1 MHFLQIFWRITLK
14 GTVLYDVRRKLDG
27 LYDATDGVA
36 VLTVDNPP
44 VNPLS
49 DGVRTGLYDAL
60 VKAEEDPTV
69 IGVVLTGNG
78 RAFIAGADISEFGG
92 NVEGVSLNEVF
103 HKLEYCSKPVVAAL
117 NGIALGGGLE
127 TALCCNYRLADKNA
141 FVGLPEVNLG
151 LLPGG
156 GGTQR
161 LPRLTGASEA
171 LKMMLSG
178 SHVPA
183 KKALDIGIIDKI
195 VENVVEDSIR
205 FIIHL
210 VDMCERMDM
219 KFSEMDHPKVRD
231 KNEKML
237 EARGDD
243 KVLLEAQAMAAKG
256 RKGQFAPGQII
267 KCVESAINL
276 DDFDEG
282 LKKEGEYFLECLLHP
297 QREAMIHIFFGERA
311 ASKISDV
318 PKDTKVKDIKKAG
331 IIGSGTMGGGI
342 AMCFANAGIPVHIID
357 QDQDNLTRGVS
368 VIEKNYDFMVGR
380 GKLTP
385 EQKDIV
391 FGLVTSSLDYKD
403 VSDCDIVIEAVYENL
418 DLKHEI
424 FKSLDEHVKEGAIL
438 ASNTSGLD
446 IDSIAA
452 VTKRPDMVVGTHFF
466 SPANIMRLLEV
477 VRGADTSNETL
488 ATIMAVGKKLKKAAV
503 VALNA
508 PGFIGNRM
516 LFGYTAQANMLLL
529 EGALPHQIDQAMESF
544 GLNMGP
550 FRMMDLVGLDLGWRA
565 RKLGGKESPLHAKI
579 GDELCEQNRFGQ
591 KNGAGY
597 YNYTEGS
604 RAPNAAPENESTY
617 EKISSEN
624 GFIRRDISDEEI
636 VDRCILALINEGAD
650 ILSEGVAQRAADI
663 DVVYINGY
671 GFPVWRGGPMH
682 HANTMGL
689 DVVIEKLEKYR
700 EITGNDVYKPSE
712 MLVNLAKNGEKF
724 GDAPQKED
732 RKEKLGFEMSS
743 VANNF

>member
-1 MHFLQIFWRITLK
+1 MK
-14 GTVLYDVRRKLDG
+14 GTVLYDIKDG
-27 LYDATDGVA
+27 IAI
-36 VLTVDNPP
+36 LTVDNPP

-49 DGVRTGLYDAL
+49 DGVRAGLYECL
-60 VKAEEDPTV
+60 VKAEEDSSV
-69 IGVVLTGNG
+69 KGLVLTGKG
-78 RAFIAGADISEFGG
+78 RAFIGGADISEFGG
-92 NVEGVSLNEVF
+92 NGEGITLNDVF
-103 HKLEYCSKPVVAAL
+103 NKLESCSKPVVAAI
-117 NGIALGGGLE
+117 NGFALGGGLE
-127 TALCCNYRLADKNA
+127 TALCCNYRIADKNA

-161 LPRLTGASEA
+161 LPRLAGPSEA
-171 LKMMLSG
+171 LKMMLTG
-178 SHVPA
+178 SHIPA
-183 KKALDIGIIDKI
+183 KKALNIGIVDKI
-195 VENVVEDSIR
+195 SENVVEDSIS
-205 FIIHL
+205 F
-210 VDMCERMDM
+210 VTE
-219 KFSEMDHPKVRD
+219 KAENSENHPKVRD
-231 KNEKML
+231 MNEKVI

-311 ASKISDV
+311 ASKIADV
-318 PKDTKVKDIKKAG
+318 PKDTQIKDIKKAG

-357 QDQDNLTRGVS
+357 QDEDNLKRGMS

-380 GKLTP
+380 GKLTSD
-385 EQKDIV
+385 QKDVV
-391 FGLVTSSLDYKD
+391 FGLVTSSLEYKD
-403 VSDCDIVIEAVYENL
+403 LSDCDIVIEAVYENL
-418 DLKHEI
+418 ELKHEI
-424 FKSLDEHVKEGAIL
+424 FKSLDEHVKDDAIL

-446 IDSIAA
+446 IDSIAS
-452 VTKRPDMVVGTHFF
+452 VTKRPELVVGTHFF

-477 VRGADTSNETL
+477 VRGEQTSNETL
-488 ATIMAVGKKLKKAAV
+488 ATIMAIGKKLKKAAV
-503 VALNA
+503 VSLNA

-516 LFGYTAQANMLLL
+516 LFRYTAQANMLLL
-529 EGALPHQIDQAMESF
+529 EGALPHQVDQALESF

-591 KNGAGY
+591 KSAAGY
-597 YNYTEGS
+597 YNYSEGS
-604 RAPNAAPENESTY
+604 RAPNPAPENEATY

-624 GFIRRDISDEEI
+624 GFTRRDISDEEI

-682 HANTMGL
+682 HANAMGL
-689 DVVIEKLEKYR
+689 DVVIEKLEKYK
-700 EITGNDVYKPSE
+700 EITGNDAYQPSE
-712 MLVNLAKNGEKF
+712 MLIDLAKNGEKLAE
-724 GDAPQKED
+724 APQKD
-732 RKEKLGFEMSS
+732 KRKDKLGFEMSS

>member
-1 MHFLQIFWRITLK
+1 MK
-14 GTVLYDVRRKLDG
+14 GTVLYEIIDN
-27 LYDATDGVA
+27 VA

-49 DGVRTGLYDAL
+49 DGVRTGLHDSL
-60 VKAEEDPTV
+60 LKAESDESV
-69 IGVVLTGNG
+69 VGVVVTGKG

-103 HKLEYCSKPVVAAL
+103 SKLEHCSKPVVAAI

-127 TALCCNYRLADKNA
+127 TALCCNYRIASNTA

-161 LPRLTGASEA
+161 LPRLAGPSEA

-183 KKALDIGIIDKI
+183 KKALDMGIIDDI
-195 VENVVEDSIR
+195 SDNVVEDSI
-205 FIIHL
+205 
-210 VDMCERMDM
+210 
-219 KFSEMDHPKVRD
+219 KFVIEKSKTAENHPKVRD
-231 KNEKML
+231 FNDKMI
-237 EARGDD
+237 EARGND

-267 KCVESAINL
+267 KCVEAAINL

-282 LKKEGEYFLECLLHP
+282 LKKEGELFLECLLHP

-318 PKDTKVKDIKKAG
+318 PKDTPVKEIKKAG

-342 AMCFANAGIPVHIID
+342 AMCFANAGIPVHVID
-357 QDQDNLTRGVS
+357 QDEENLKRGIS
-368 VIEKNYDFMVGR
+368 VIEKNYEFMVKKGR
-380 GKLTP
+380 LTA
-385 EQKDIV
+385 EQKDNV
-391 FGLVTSSLDYKD
+391 FGLVSSGLDYEG
-403 VSDCDIVIEAVYENL
+403 VADCDIVIEAVYENL
-418 DLKHEI
+418 ELKHEI
-424 FKSLDEHVKEGAIL
+424 FKALDEQVKPDAIL

-446 IDSIAA
+446 IDSIAS
-452 VTKRPDMVVGTHFF
+452 VTKRPELVVGTHFF

-477 VRGADTSNETL
+477 VRGEKTSNETL
-488 ATIMAVGKKLKKAAV
+488 ASVMAIGKKLKKAAV
-503 VALNA
+503 VSLNA

-529 EGALPHQIDQAMESF
+529 EGALPNQIDQALESF

-565 RKLGGKESPLHAKI
+565 RKLSGKESPLHAKI

-591 KNGAGY
+591 KNGKGY
-597 YNYTEGS
+597 YNYSEGS
-604 RAPNAAPENESTY
+604 RAPNAAPENEGLY
-617 EKISSEN
+617 EKISQEN
-624 GFIRRDISDEEI
+624 GFTRRDISDEEI

-650 ILSEGVAQRAADI
+650 ILSEGVAQRAVDI

-671 GFPVWRGGPMH
+671 GFPIWRGGPMH
-682 HANTMGL
+682 HANAMGL
-689 DVVIEKLEKYR
+689 DVVVEKLKKYQ
-700 EITGNDVYKPSE
+700 ELTKNDVYKPSE
-712 MLVNLAKNGEKF
+712 MLVKLAETSQRL
-724 GDAPQKED
+724 GDAPEKDE

>member
-1 MHFLQIFWRITLK
+1 MK
-14 GTVLYDVRRKLDG
+14 GTVLYEVRDDV
-27 LYDATDGVA
+27 AI
-36 VLTVDNPP
+36 LTVDNPP

-49 DGVRTGLYDAL
+49 DGVRNGLYESL
-60 VKAEEDPTV
+60 VKAEEDSN
-69 IGVVLTGNG
+69 IKGIVLTGNG
-78 RAFIAGADISEFGG
+78 RAFIAGADISEFGS
-92 NVEGVSLNEVF
+92 NVEGKSLNEVF
-103 HKLEYCSKPVVAAL
+103 RKLEFCEKPVVAAI

-127 TALCCNYRLADKNA
+127 TALCCNYRIADINA

-161 LPRLTGASEA
+161 LPRLTGPSEA

-183 KKALDIGIIDKI
+183 KKALNMGIVDQIS
-195 VENVVEDSIR
+195 ENIVEDSIE
-205 FIIHL
+205 FVKNIA
-210 VDMCERMDM
+210 
-219 KFSEMDHPKVRD
+219 SEADTHPKVRD
-231 KNEKML
+231 RSEKML

-243 KVLLEAQAMAAKG
+243 NVLVEAQAMAAKG

-267 KCVESAINL
+267 KCVEAAINL

-282 LKKEGEYFLECLLHP
+282 LKKEGEYFLECLMHP

-318 PKDTKVKDIKKAG
+318 PKDTKIMDIKKAG

-357 QDQDNLTRGVS
+357 QDEENLKRGIS
-368 VIEKNYDFMVGR
+368 VIEKNYDFMVNKGR
-380 GKLTP
+380 LTSD
-385 EQKDIV
+385 QKNAV
-391 FGLVTSSLDYKD
+391 FGLVTSSLNYSD

-418 DLKHEI
+418 ELKHEI
-424 FKSLDEHVKEGAIL
+424 FKTLDQHVKPEAIL

-446 IDSIAA
+446 IDSIAS
-452 VTKRPDMVVGTHFF
+452 VTSRPDKIVGTHFF

-477 VRGADTSNETL
+477 VRGEQTSNETL
-488 ATIMAVGKKLKKAAV
+488 ATIMAIGKKLKKAAV
-503 VALNA
+503 VSLNA

-529 EGALPHQIDQAMESF
+529 EGALPHQIDQALESF

-565 RKLGGKESPLHAKI
+565 RKLSGKESPLHAKI
-579 GDELCEQNRFGQ
+579 GDELCEQNRYGQ
-591 KNGAGY
+591 KSGAGY
-597 YNYTEGS
+597 YNYSEGS
-604 RAPNAAPENESTY
+604 RAPNPAPENETTY
-617 EKISSEN
+617 EKISAEN
-624 GFIRRDISDEEI
+624 GFTRRDISDEEI

-671 GFPVWRGGPMH
+671 GFPIWRGGPMH
-682 HANTMGL
+682 HANALGL
-689 DVVIEKLEKYR
+689 DVVIEKLEKYK
-700 EITGNDVYKPSE
+700 EITGSDVYKPSE
-712 MLVNLAKNGEKF
+712 MILKLAKDGLKLGE
-724 GDAPQKED
+724 APSKEE

>member
-1 MHFLQIFWRITLK
+1 MK
-14 GTVLYDVRRKLDG
+14 GTVLYEVKDN
-27 LYDATDGVA
+27 VA
-36 VLTVDNPP
+36 LLTVDNPP

-49 DGVRTGLYDAL
+49 DGVRTGLYESL
-60 VKAEEDPTV
+60 TKAEEDDSV
-69 IGVVLTGNG
+69 VGVVLTGNG

-103 HKLEYCSKPVVAAL
+103 QKLEHCSKPVVAAI

-127 TALCCNYRLADKNA
+127 TALCCNYRIADKNA

-161 LPRLTGASEA
+161 LPRLAGPSEA
-171 LKMMLSG
+171 LKMMLTG
-178 SHVPA
+178 AHVPA
-183 KKALDIGIIDKI
+183 KKALDMGIVDGISED
-195 VENVVEDSIR
+195 VVNESIEFIKNKADSN
-205 FIIHL
+205 
-210 VDMCERMDM
+210 E
-219 KFSEMDHPKVRD
+219 EHPKVRD
-231 KNEKML
+231 LNSKMI

-243 KVLLEAQAMAAKG
+243 KVLLEAQAMASKG

-267 KCVESAINL
+267 KCVEAAINI

-282 LKKEGEYFLECLLHP
+282 LKKEGEYFLECLMHP

-318 PKDTKVKDIKKAG
+318 PKETKVMDIKKAG

-357 QDQDNLTRGVS
+357 QDEENLKRGVS
-368 VIEKNYDFMVGR
+368 VIEKNYDFMVNKGR
-380 GKLTP
+380 LSP
-385 EQKDIV
+385 EQKDAV
-391 FGLVTSSLDYKD
+391 FGLVSSSLDYKD

-418 DLKHEI
+418 ELKHEI
-424 FKSLDEHVKEGAIL
+424 FKSLDTHVKEGAIL

-446 IDSIAA
+446 IDSIAS
-452 VTKRPDMVVGTHFF
+452 VTSRPELVVGTHFF

-477 VRGADTSNETL
+477 VRGEQTSDETL
-488 ATIMAVGKKLKKAAV
+488 ATIMAIGKRLKKAAV
-503 VALNA
+503 VSLNA

-529 EGALPHQIDQAMESF
+529 EGALPHQIDQALESF

-565 RKLGGKESPLHAKI
+565 RKLSGKESPLHAKI
-579 GDELCEQNRFGQ
+579 GDELCEQDRYGQ
-591 KNGAGY
+591 KSGAGY
-597 YNYTEGS
+597 YNYSEGS
-604 RAPNAAPENESTY
+604 RAPNPAPENEAVY

-624 GFIRRDISDEEI
+624 GFTRRDISDEEI
-636 VDRCILALINEGAD
+636 VERCILALINEGAD

-671 GFPVWRGGPMH
+671 GFPIWRGGPMH
-682 HANTMGL
+682 HANAMGL
-689 DVVIEKLEKYR
+689 DKVIEKLEKYR

-712 MLVNLAKNGEKF
+712 MLVNLAKDGGKLGE
-724 GDAPQKED
+724 APQKGD

>member
-1 MHFLQIFWRITLK
+1 MK
-14 GTVLYDVRRKLDG
+14 GTVLYEVKDN
-27 LYDATDGVA
+27 VA
-36 VLTVDNPP
+36 LLTVDNPP

-49 DGVRTGLYDAL
+49 DGVRTGLYESL
-60 VKAEEDPTV
+60 TKAEEDDSV
-69 IGVVLTGNG
+69 VGVVLTGNG

-103 HKLEYCSKPVVAAL
+103 QKLEHCSKPVVAAI

-127 TALCCNYRLADKNA
+127 TALCCNYRIADKNA

-161 LPRLTGASEA
+161 LPRLAGPSEA
-171 LKMMLSG
+171 LKMMLTG
-178 SHVPA
+178 AHVPA
-183 KKALDIGIIDKI
+183 KKALDMGIVDGISED
-195 VENVVEDSIR
+195 VVNESIEFIKNKADSN
-205 FIIHL
+205 
-210 VDMCERMDM
+210 E
-219 KFSEMDHPKVRD
+219 EHPKVRD
-231 KNEKML
+231 LNSKMI

-243 KVLLEAQAMAAKG
+243 KVLLEAQAMASKG

-267 KCVESAINL
+267 KCVEAAINI

-282 LKKEGEYFLECLLHP
+282 LKKEGEYFLECLMHP

-318 PKDTKVKDIKKAG
+318 PKETKVMDIKKAG

-357 QDQDNLTRGVS
+357 QDEENLKRGVS
-368 VIEKNYDFMVGR
+368 VIEKNYDFMVNKGR
-380 GKLTP
+380 LSP
-385 EQKDIV
+385 EQKDAV
-391 FGLVTSSLDYKD
+391 FGLVSSSLDYKD

-418 DLKHEI
+418 ELKHEI
-424 FKSLDEHVKEGAIL
+424 FKTLDSVVKPEAIL

-446 IDSIAA
+446 IDSIAS
-452 VTKRPDMVVGTHFF
+452 VTKRPELVVGTHFF

-477 VRGADTSNETL
+477 VRGEQTSDETL
-488 ATIMAVGKKLKKAAV
+488 ATIMAIGKRLKKAAV
-503 VALNA
+503 VSLNA

-529 EGALPHQIDQAMESF
+529 EGALPHQIDQALESF

-565 RKLGGKESPLHAKI
+565 RKLSGKESPLHAKI
-579 GDELCEQNRFGQ
+579 GDELCEQDRYGQ
-591 KNGAGY
+591 KSGAGY
-597 YNYTEGS
+597 YNYSEGS
-604 RAPNAAPENESTY
+604 RAPNPAPENEAVY

-624 GFIRRDISDEEI
+624 GFTRRDISDEEI
-636 VDRCILALINEGAD
+636 VERCILALINEGAD

-671 GFPVWRGGPMH
+671 GFPIWRGGPMH
-682 HANTMGL
+682 HANAMGL
-689 DVVIEKLEKYR
+689 DKVIEKLEKYR

-712 MLVNLAKNGEKF
+712 MLVNLAKDGGKLGE
-724 GDAPQKED
+724 APQKGD

>member
-1 MHFLQIFWRITLK
+1 MK
-14 GTVLYDVRRKLDG
+14 GTVLYDIKDG
-27 LYDATDGVA
+27 IA

-49 DGVRTGLYDAL
+49 DGVRAGLYDCL
-60 VKAEEDPTV
+60 VRAEEDSSA
-69 IGVVLTGNG
+69 IGVVLTGKG
-78 RAFIAGADISEFGG
+78 RAFIGGADISEFGG
-92 NVEGVSLNEVF
+92 NGEGITLNEVF
-103 HKLEYCSKPVVAAL
+103 NKLESCSKPVVAAI
-117 NGIALGGGLE
+117 NGFALGGGLE
-127 TALCCNYRLADKNA
+127 TALCCNYRIVAKNA

-161 LPRLTGASEA
+161 LPRLTGPGEA
-171 LKMMLSG
+171 LKMMLTG
-178 SHVPA
+178 AHVPA
-183 KKALDIGIIDKI
+183 KKALNIGIVDEIS
-195 VENVVEDSIR
+195 ENVVEDSIS
-205 FIIHL
+205 FIK
-210 VDMCERMDM
+210 E
-219 KFSEMDHPKVRD
+219 KAESTENHPKVRD
-231 KNEKML
+231 MNEKVI
-237 EARGDD
+237 EARGDE

-311 ASKISDV
+311 ASKIADV
-318 PKDTKVKDIKKAG
+318 PKDTKTKDIKKAG

-357 QDQDNLTRGVS
+357 QDEDNLKRGIS

-380 GKLTP
+380 GKLTA
-385 EQKDIV
+385 EQKDMV
-391 FGLVTSSLDYKD
+391 FGLVTSSLNYKD
-403 VSDCDIVIEAVYENL
+403 LADCDIVIEAVYENL
-418 DLKHEI
+418 ELKHEI
-424 FKSLDEHVKEGAIL
+424 FKSLDEHVKDDAIL

-446 IDSIAA
+446 IDSIAS
-452 VTKRPDMVVGTHFF
+452 VTKRPELVVGTHFF

-477 VRGADTSNETL
+477 VRGEKTSNETL
-488 ATIMAVGKKLKKAAV
+488 ATIMAIGKKLKKAAV
-503 VALNA
+503 VSLNA

-516 LFGYTAQANMLLL
+516 LFRYTAQANMLLL
-529 EGALPHQIDQAMESF
+529 EGALPHQVDQALESF

-591 KNGAGY
+591 KSAAGY
-597 YNYTEGS
+597 YNYSEGS
-604 RAPNAAPENESTY
+604 RAPNPAPENEATY

-624 GFIRRDISDEEI
+624 GFTRRDISDEEI

-671 GFPVWRGGPMH
+671 GFPIWRGGPMH
-682 HANTMGL
+682 HANAMGL
-689 DVVIEKLEKYR
+689 DVVIEKLEKYK
-700 EITGNDVYKPSE
+700 EITGNDAYQPSE
-712 MLVNLAKNGEKF
+712 MLINLAKNGQKLAE
-724 GDAPQKED
+724 APQKD
-732 RKEKLGFEMSS
+732 RRKDKLGFEMSS

>member
-1 MHFLQIFWRITLK
+1 MK
-14 GTVLYDVRRKLDG
+14 GTVLYEVNDD
-27 LYDATDGVA
+27 VA

-49 DGVRTGLYDAL
+49 DGVRNGLYESL
-60 VKAEEDPTV
+60 QKAEDDSSV
-69 IGVVLTGNG
+69 KGVVLTGNG

-92 NVEGVSLNEVF
+92 NVEGKSLNEVF
-103 HKLEYCSKPVVAAL
+103 QKLEFCKKPVVAAI

-127 TALCCNYRLADKNA
+127 TALCCNYRIIDKNA
-141 FVGLPEVNLG
+141 IVGLPEVNLG

-161 LPRLTGASEA
+161 LPRLAGPSEA
-171 LKMMLSG
+171 LKMMLTG

-183 KKALDIGIIDKI
+183 QKALNLGIVDSIS
-195 VENVVEDSIR
+195 ENVVNDSIK
-205 FIIHL
+205 FIKG
-210 VDMCERMDM
+210 VAEEA
-219 KFSEMDHPKVRD
+219 KSHPKVRD
-231 KNEKML
+231 LNEKMI

-243 KVLLEAQAMAAKG
+243 KVMLEAQAMAAKG

-267 KCVESAINL
+267 KCVEAAINI

-282 LKKEGEYFLECLLHP
+282 LKKEGEYFLECLMHP

-318 PKDTKVKDIKKAG
+318 PKDTKIMDIKKAG

-357 QDQDNLTRGVS
+357 QDEENLKRGIS
-368 VIEKNYDFMVGR
+368 VIEKNYDFMVNKGR
-380 GKLTP
+380 LTQ
-385 EQKDIV
+385 EQKDSV
-391 FGLVTSSLDYKD
+391 FGLVSSSLEYKD
-403 VSDCDIVIEAVYENL
+403 LSECDIVIEAVYENL
-418 DLKHEI
+418 ELKHEI
-424 FKSLDEHVKEGAIL
+424 FKSLDEHVKDGAIL

-446 IDSIAA
+446 IDSIAS
-452 VTKRPDMVVGTHFF
+452 VTNRPEKVVGTHFF

-477 VRGADTSNETL
+477 VRGEDTSDETL
-488 ATIMAVGKKLKKAAV
+488 ATVMSVGKRLKKASV
-503 VALNA
+503 VSLNA

-529 EGALPHQIDQAMESF
+529 EGALPHQIDQALESF

-597 YNYTEGS
+597 YNYSEGS
-604 RAPNAAPENESTY
+604 RAPNPAPENEVTY
-617 EKISSEN
+617 EKISSDN
-624 GFIRRDISDEEI
+624 GFKRRDISDEEI
-636 VDRCILALINEGAD
+636 VDRCMLALINEGAD
-650 ILSEGVAQRAADI
+650 ILHEGVAQRAADI

-671 GFPVWRGGPMH
+671 GFPIWRGGPMH
-682 HANTMGL
+682 HANAMGL
-689 DVVIEKLEKYR
+689 NKVIEKLEKYQ
-700 EITGNDVYKPSE
+700 ELTGNDVYKPSE
-712 MLVNLAKNGEKF
+712 LLLKLAENGELL
-724 GDAPQKED
+724 GEAPQKED
-732 RKEKLGFEMSS
+732 RKQKLDFEMSS

>member
-1 MHFLQIFWRITLK
+1 MK
-14 GTVLYDVRRKLDG
+14 GTVLYDVKEG
-27 LYDATDGVA
+27 IAI
-36 VLTVDNPP
+36 LTVDNPP

-49 DGVRTGLYDAL
+49 DGVRTGLFESL
-60 VKAEEDPTV
+60 VKAEEDSSV
-69 IGVVLTGNG
+69 SGVVLTGNG

-103 HKLEYCSKPVVAAL
+103 NKLEYCSKPVVAAI

-127 TALCCNYRLADKNA
+127 TALCCNYRIADKNA

-161 LPRLTGASEA
+161 LPRLVGPGEA

-178 SHVPA
+178 GHVPA
-183 KKALDIGIIDKI
+183 TKALHMGIVDKI
-195 VENVVEDSIR
+195 SENVVEDAMA
-205 FIIHL
+205 FIKE
-210 VDMCERMDM
+210 V
-219 KFSEMDHPKVRD
+219 SESVENHPKVRD
-231 KNEKML
+231 KNEKMI

-243 KVLLEAQAMAAKG
+243 KVMLEAQALAAKT

-297 QREAMIHIFFGERA
+297 QREAMIHMFFGERA

-318 PKDTKVKDIKKAG
+318 PKDTKVMDIKKAG

-342 AMCFANAGIPVHIID
+342 AMCFATAGIPVHIID
-357 QDQDNLTRGVS
+357 QDQDNLARGIS

-380 GKLTP
+380 GKLTQD
-385 EQKDIV
+385 QKDAV
-391 FGLVTSSLDYKD
+391 FGLVSSSLDYKD

-418 DLKHEI
+418 ELKHEI
-424 FKSLDEHVKEGAIL
+424 FKSLDEHVKDDAIL

-446 IDSIAA
+446 IDSIAS
-452 VTKRPDMVVGTHFF
+452 VTKRPEKVVGTHFF

-477 VRGADTSNETL
+477 VRGDQTSNETL
-488 ATIMAVGKKLKKAAV
+488 ATIMAIGKKLKKAAV
-503 VALNA
+503 VSLNA

-529 EGALPHQIDQAMESF
+529 EGALPHQIDQALESF

-565 RKLGGKESPLHAKI
+565 RKLGGKDSPLHAKI
-579 GDELCEQNRFGQ
+579 GDELCEQNRYGQ

-597 YNYTEGS
+597 YNYSEGS
-604 RAPNAAPENESTY
+604 RAPNPAPENEATY
-617 EKISSEN
+617 EKISAEN
-624 GFIRRDISDEEI
+624 GFTRRDISDEEI

-671 GFPVWRGGPMH
+671 GFPIWRGGPMH
-682 HANTMGL
+682 HANAMGL
-689 DVVIEKLEKYR
+689 DVVIEKLNKYR

-712 MLVNLAKNGEKF
+712 MLLKLAESGERL
-724 GDAPQKED
+724 GEAPAKED
-732 RKEKLGFEMSS
+732 RKEKLDFEMSS

>member
-1 MHFLQIFWRITLK
+1 LK
-14 GTVLYDVRRKLDG
+14 GTVLYDVKDG
-27 LYDATDGVA
+27 IAI
-36 VLTVDNPP
+36 LTVDNPP

-49 DGVRTGLYDAL
+49 DGVRTGLFESL
-60 VKAEEDPTV
+60 VKAEEDSSV
-69 IGVVLTGNG
+69 SGVVLTGNG

-92 NVEGVSLNEVF
+92 NVKGVSLNEVF
-103 HKLEYCSKPVVAAL
+103 NKLEYCTKPVVAAI

-127 TALCCNYRLADKNA
+127 TALCCNYRIADKNA

-161 LPRLTGASEA
+161 LPRLVGPGEA

-178 SHVPA
+178 GHVPA
-183 KKALDIGIIDKI
+183 TKALHMGIVDKI
-195 VENVVEDSIR
+195 SENVVEDAMAFVKEVSKS
-205 FIIHL
+205 
-210 VDMCERMDM
+210 VEN
-219 KFSEMDHPKVRD
+219 HPKVRD
-231 KNEKML
+231 KNEKMI

-243 KVLLEAQAMAAKG
+243 KVMLEAQALAAKT

-297 QREAMIHIFFGERA
+297 QREAMIHMFFGERA

-318 PKDTKVKDIKKAG
+318 PKDTKVMDIKKAG

-357 QDQDNLTRGVS
+357 QDQDNLIRGIS

-380 GKLTP
+380 GKLTQD
-385 EQKDIV
+385 QKDAV
-391 FGLVTSSLDYKD
+391 FGLVSSSLDYKD

-418 DLKHEI
+418 ELKHEI
-424 FKSLDEHVKEGAIL
+424 FKSLDEHVKSDAIL

-446 IDSIAA
+446 IDSIAS
-452 VTKRPDMVVGTHFF
+452 VTKRPEKVVGTHFF

-477 VRGADTSNETL
+477 VRGDQTSNETL
-488 ATIMAVGKKLKKAAV
+488 ATIMAIGKKLKKAAV
-503 VALNA
+503 VSLNA

-529 EGALPHQIDQAMESF
+529 EGALPHQIDQALESF

-565 RKLGGKESPLHAKI
+565 RKLGGKDSPLHAKI
-579 GDELCEQNRFGQ
+579 GDELCEQNRYGQ

-597 YNYTEGS
+597 YNYSEGS
-604 RAPNAAPENESTY
+604 RAPNPAPENEATY
-617 EKISSEN
+617 EKISAEN
-624 GFIRRDISDEEI
+624 GFTRRDISDEEI

-671 GFPVWRGGPMH
+671 GFPIWRGGPMH
-682 HANTMGL
+682 HANAMGL
-689 DVVIEKLEKYR
+689 DVVIEKLNKYR

-712 MLVNLAKNGEKF
+712 MLLKLAESGERL
-724 GDAPQKED
+724 GEAPAKED
-732 RKEKLGFEMSS
+732 RKEKLDFEMSS

>member
-1 MHFLQIFWRITLK
+1 MK
-14 GTVLYDVRRKLDG
+14 GTVLYEVKDN
-27 LYDATDGVA
+27 VA
-36 VLTVDNPP
+36 ILTVDNPP

-49 DGVRTGLYDAL
+49 DGVRNGLYESI
-60 VKAEEDPTV
+60 VKAEEDSN
-69 IGVVLTGNG
+69 IKGVVLTGKG

-92 NVEGVSLNEVF
+92 NVEGISLNEVF
-103 HKLEYCSKPVVAAL
+103 RKLEFCEKPVVAAI

-127 TALCCNYRLADKNA
+127 TALCCNYRIADANA

-161 LPRLTGASEA
+161 LPRLTGPSEA

-183 KKALDIGIIDKI
+183 KKALNMGIVDQIS
-195 VENVVEDSIR
+195 ENVVEDSIE
-205 FIIHL
+205 FVKNVVIET
-210 VDMCERMDM
+210 DT
-219 KFSEMDHPKVRD
+219 HPKVRD
-231 KNEKML
+231 KNEKMI
-237 EARGDD
+237 EARGNEN
-243 KVLLEAQAMAAKG
+243 VMLEAQAIAAKA

-267 KCVESAINL
+267 KCVEAAINL

-282 LKKEGEYFLECLLHP
+282 LKKEGEYFLECLMHP

-318 PKDTKVKDIKKAG
+318 PKETQVMDIKKAG

-357 QDQDNLTRGVS
+357 QDKENLKRGIS
-368 VIEKNYDFMVGR
+368 VIEKNYDFMVNKGR
-380 GKLTP
+380 LTSD
-385 EQKDIV
+385 QKDSI
-391 FGLVTSSLDYKD
+391 FGLITSGLDYSGI
-403 VSDCDIVIEAVYENL
+403 SDCDIVIEAVYENL
-418 DLKHEI
+418 ELKHEI
-424 FKSLDEHVKEGAIL
+424 FKSLDKHVKPEAIL

-446 IDSIAA
+446 IDSIAS
-452 VTKRPDMVVGTHFF
+452 VTNRPDKVVGTHFF

-477 VRGADTSNETL
+477 VRGDQTSNETL
-488 ATIMAVGKKLKKAAV
+488 ATVMAIGKKLKKAAV
-503 VALNA
+503 VSLNA

-529 EGALPHQIDQAMESF
+529 EGALPHQIDQALESF

-565 RKLGGKESPLHAKI
+565 RKLSGKESPLHAKI
-579 GDELCEQNRFGQ
+579 GDELCEQNRYGQ
-591 KNGAGY
+591 KSGAGY
-597 YNYTEGS
+597 YNYSEGS
-604 RAPNAAPENESTY
+604 RAPNPAPENETTY

-624 GFIRRDISDEEI
+624 GFTRREISDEEI
-636 VDRCILALINEGAD
+636 VDRCILALINEGSD

-682 HANTMGL
+682 HANAMGL

-700 EITGNDVYKPSE
+700 EMTGNDVYKPSE
-712 MLVNLAKNGEKF
+712 MLVQLAKDDQKLGE
-724 GDAPQKED
+724 APSKEN

>member
-1 MHFLQIFWRITLK
+1 MK
-14 GTVLYDVRRKLDG
+14 GTVLYEVRD
-27 LYDATDGVA
+27 DIAI
-36 VLTVDNPP
+36 LTVDNPP

-49 DGVRTGLYDAL
+49 DGVRNGLYESL
-60 VKAEEDPTV
+60 VKAEEDSEV
-69 IGVVLTGNG
+69 KGIVLTGNG

-92 NVEGVSLNEVF
+92 NVEGKSLNEVF
-103 HKLEYCSKPVVAAL
+103 RKLEFCNKPVVAAI

-127 TALCCNYRLADKNA
+127 TALCCNYRIADINA

-161 LPRLTGASEA
+161 LPRLTGPSEA
-171 LKMMLSG
+171 LKMMLTG

-183 KKALDIGIIDKI
+183 KKALSMGIVDQIS
-195 VENVVEDSIR
+195 ENILEDSIE
-205 FIIHL
+205 FVKDIASKT
-210 VDMCERMDM
+210 D
-219 KFSEMDHPKVRD
+219 SHPKVRD

-237 EARGDD
+237 EARGNDN
-243 KVLLEAQAMAAKG
+243 VMVEAQAMAAKG

-267 KCVESAINL
+267 KCVEAAINL

-282 LKKEGEYFLECLLHP
+282 LKKEGEYFLECLMHP

-318 PKDTKVKDIKKAG
+318 PKDTKIMDIKKAG

-357 QDQDNLTRGVS
+357 QDEENLKRGIS
-368 VIEKNYDFMVGR
+368 VIEKNYDFMVNKGR
-380 GKLTP
+380 LTS
-385 EQKDIV
+385 EQKDAI
-391 FGLVTSSLDYKD
+391 FGLVTSSLDYSD
-403 VSDCDIVIEAVYENL
+403 ISDCDIVIEAVYENL
-418 DLKHEI
+418 ELKHEI
-424 FKSLDEHVKEGAIL
+424 FKALDQHVKPEAIL

-446 IDSIAA
+446 IDSIASI
-452 VTKRPDMVVGTHFF
+452 TSRPEKIVGTHFF

-477 VRGADTSNETL
+477 VRGEQTSNETL
-488 ATIMAVGKKLKKAAV
+488 ATIMAIGKKLKKAAV
-503 VALNA
+503 VSLNA

-529 EGALPHQIDQAMESF
+529 EGALPHQIDQALESF

-565 RKLGGKESPLHAKI
+565 RKLSGKESPLHAKI
-579 GDELCEQNRFGQ
+579 GDELCEQNRYGQ
-591 KNGAGY
+591 KSGAGY
-597 YNYTEGS
+597 YNYSEGS
-604 RAPNAAPENESTY
+604 RAPNPAPENEATY

-624 GFIRRDISDEEI
+624 GFTRRDITDEEI

-671 GFPVWRGGPMH
+671 GFPIWRGGPMH
-682 HANTMGL
+682 HANALGL
-689 DVVIEKLEKYR
+689 DVVIEKLEKYK
-700 EITGNDVYKPSE
+700 EITGSDVYEPSE
-712 MLVNLAKNGEKF
+712 MLVKLAKEGLKLGE
-724 GDAPQKED
+724 APSKEE

>member
-1 MHFLQIFWRITLK
+1 MK
-14 GTVLYDVRRKLDG
+14 GTVLYEVKDN
-27 LYDATDGVA
+27 VA
-36 VLTVDNPP
+36 LLTVDNPP

-49 DGVRTGLYDAL
+49 DGVRTGLYESL
-60 VKAEEDPTV
+60 TKAEEDDSV
-69 IGVVLTGNG
+69 VGVVLTGNG

-103 HKLEYCSKPVVAAL
+103 QKLEHCSKPVVAAI

-127 TALCCNYRLADKNA
+127 TALCCNYRIADKNA

-161 LPRLTGASEA
+161 LPRLTGPSEA
-171 LKMMLSG
+171 LKMMLTG
-178 SHVPA
+178 AHVPA
-183 KKALDIGIIDKI
+183 KKALDMGIVDGISED
-195 VENVVEDSIR
+195 VVNESIEFIKNKADSN
-205 FIIHL
+205 
-210 VDMCERMDM
+210 E
-219 KFSEMDHPKVRD
+219 EHPKVRD
-231 KNEKML
+231 LNSKMI

-243 KVLLEAQAMAAKG
+243 KVLLEAQAMASKG

-267 KCVESAINL
+267 KCVEAAINI

-282 LKKEGEYFLECLLHP
+282 LKKEGEYFLECLMHP

-318 PKDTKVKDIKKAG
+318 PKETKVMDIKKAG

-357 QDQDNLTRGVS
+357 QDEENLKRGVS
-368 VIEKNYDFMVGR
+368 VIEKNYDFMVNKGR
-380 GKLTP
+380 LSP
-385 EQKDIV
+385 EQKDAV
-391 FGLVTSSLDYKD
+391 FGLVSSSLDYKD

-418 DLKHEI
+418 ELKHEI
-424 FKSLDEHVKEGAIL
+424 FKSLDTHVKEGAIL

-446 IDSIAA
+446 IDSIAS
-452 VTKRPDMVVGTHFF
+452 VTSRPELVVGTHFF

-477 VRGADTSNETL
+477 VRGEQTSDETL
-488 ATIMAVGKKLKKAAV
+488 ATIMAIGKRLKKAAV
-503 VALNA
+503 VSLNA

-529 EGALPHQIDQAMESF
+529 EGALPHQIDQALESF

-565 RKLGGKESPLHAKI
+565 RKLSGKESPLHAKI
-579 GDELCEQNRFGQ
+579 GDELCEQDRYGQ
-591 KNGAGY
+591 KSGAGY
-597 YNYTEGS
+597 YNYSEGS
-604 RAPNAAPENESTY
+604 RAPNPAPENEAVY

-624 GFIRRDISDEEI
+624 GFTRRDISDEEI
-636 VDRCILALINEGAD
+636 VERCILALINEGAD

-671 GFPVWRGGPMH
+671 GFPIWRGGPMH
-682 HANTMGL
+682 HANAMGL
-689 DVVIEKLEKYR
+689 DKVIEKLEKYR

-712 MLVNLAKNGEKF
+712 MLVNLAKDGGKLGE
-724 GDAPQKED
+724 APQKGD

>member
-1 MHFLQIFWRITLK
+1 MK
-14 GTVLYDVRRKLDG
+14 GTVLYEVN
-27 LYDATDGVA
+27 DGVA

-49 DGVRTGLYDAL
+49 DGVRNGLYESL
-60 VKAEEDPTV
+60 QKAEDDNTV
-69 IGVVLTGNG
+69 KGVVLTGKG

-92 NVEGVSLNEVF
+92 NVEGKSLNEVF
-103 HKLEYCSKPVVAAL
+103 QKLEFCKKPVVAAI

-127 TALCCNYRLADKNA
+127 TALCCNYRIIDKSA
-141 FVGLPEVNLG
+141 IVGLPEVNLG

-161 LPRLTGASEA
+161 LPRLAGPSEA
-171 LKMMLSG
+171 LKMMLTG

-183 KKALDIGIIDKI
+183 QKALNLGIVNSISDD
-195 VENVVEDSIR
+195 VVAESIE
-205 FIIHL
+205 FIKE
-210 VDMCERMDM
+210 VAEKTD
-219 KFSEMDHPKVRD
+219 DHPKVRD
-231 KNEKML
+231 FNEKMM

-243 KVLLEAQAMAAKG
+243 KVLLEAQAMASKG

-267 KCVESAINL
+267 KCVEAAINI

-282 LKKEGEYFLECLLHP
+282 LKKEGEYFLECLMHP

-318 PKDTKVKDIKKAG
+318 PKETKVMDIKKAG

-357 QDQDNLTRGVS
+357 QDEENLKRGIS
-368 VIEKNYDFMVGR
+368 VIEKNYDFMVNKGR
-380 GKLTP
+380 LTQ
-385 EQKDIV
+385 EQKDRV
-391 FGLVTSSLDYKD
+391 FGLVSSSLEYKD
-403 VSDCDIVIEAVYENL
+403 LSECDIVIEAVYENL
-418 DLKHEI
+418 ELKHEI
-424 FKSLDEHVKEGAIL
+424 FKSLDEHVKEDAIL

-446 IDSIAA
+446 IDSIAS
-452 VTKRPDMVVGTHFF
+452 VTKRPDKVVGTHFF

-477 VRGADTSNETL
+477 VRGEDTSDETL
-488 ATIMAVGKKLKKAAV
+488 ATVMSVGKRLKKAAV
-503 VALNA
+503 VSLNA

-529 EGALPHQIDQAMESF
+529 EGALPHQIDQALESF

-579 GDELCEQNRFGQ
+579 GDELCEQNRYGQ

-597 YNYTEGS
+597 YNYSEGS
-604 RAPNAAPENESTY
+604 RAPNPAPENEALY
-617 EKISSEN
+617 ERISSDN
-624 GFIRRDISDEEI
+624 GFTRRDISDEEI
-636 VDRCILALINEGAD
+636 IDRCMLALINEGAD
-650 ILSEGVAQRAADI
+650 ILHEGVAQRAADI

-671 GFPVWRGGPMH
+671 GFPIWRGGPMH
-682 HANTMGL
+682 HANAMGL
-689 DVVIEKLEKYR
+689 DKVVEKLEKYQKL
-700 EITGNDVYKPSE
+700 TGSDVYKPSE
-712 MLVNLAKNGEKF
+712 MLVKLANNGELL
-724 GDAPQKED
+724 GEAPQKDD
-732 RKEKLGFEMSS
+732 RKQKLDFEMSS

>member
-1 MHFLQIFWRITLK
+1 MK
-14 GTVLYDVRRKLDG
+14 GTVLYEVKDN
-27 LYDATDGVA
+27 VA
-36 VLTVDNPP
+36 LLTVDNPP

-49 DGVRTGLYDAL
+49 DGVRTGLYESL
-60 VKAEEDPTV
+60 TKAEEDDSV
-69 IGVVLTGNG
+69 VGVVLTGNG

-103 HKLEYCSKPVVAAL
+103 QKLEHCSKPVVAAI

-127 TALCCNYRLADKNA
+127 TALCCNYRIADKNA

-161 LPRLTGASEA
+161 LPRLAGPSEA
-171 LKMMLSG
+171 LKMMLTG
-178 SHVPA
+178 AHVPA
-183 KKALDIGIIDKI
+183 KKALDMGIVDGISED
-195 VENVVEDSIR
+195 VVNESIEFIKNKADSN
-205 FIIHL
+205 
-210 VDMCERMDM
+210 E
-219 KFSEMDHPKVRD
+219 EHPKVRD
-231 KNEKML
+231 LNSKMI

-243 KVLLEAQAMAAKG
+243 KVLLEAQAMASKG

-267 KCVESAINL
+267 KCVEAAINI

-282 LKKEGEYFLECLLHP
+282 LKKEGEYFLECLMHP

-318 PKDTKVKDIKKAG
+318 PKETKVMDIKKAG

-357 QDQDNLTRGVS
+357 QDEENLKRGVS
-368 VIEKNYDFMVGR
+368 VIEKNYDFMVKKGR
-380 GKLTP
+380 LSP
-385 EQKDIV
+385 EQKDAV
-391 FGLVTSSLDYKD
+391 FGLVSSSLDYKD

-418 DLKHEI
+418 ELKHEI
-424 FKSLDEHVKEGAIL
+424 FKSLDTHVKEGAIL

-446 IDSIAA
+446 IDSIAS
-452 VTKRPDMVVGTHFF
+452 VTSRPELVVGTHFF

-477 VRGADTSNETL
+477 VRGEQTSDETL
-488 ATIMAVGKKLKKAAV
+488 ATIMAIGKRLKKAAV
-503 VALNA
+503 VSLNA

-529 EGALPHQIDQAMESF
+529 EGALPHQIDQALESF

-565 RKLGGKESPLHAKI
+565 RKLSGKESPLHAKI
-579 GDELCEQNRFGQ
+579 GDELCEQDRYGQ
-591 KNGAGY
+591 KSGAGY
-597 YNYTEGS
+597 YNYSEGS
-604 RAPNAAPENESTY
+604 RAPNPAPENEAVY

-624 GFIRRDISDEEI
+624 GFTRRDISDEEI
-636 VDRCILALINEGAD
+636 VERCILALINEGAD

-671 GFPVWRGGPMH
+671 GFPIWRGGPMH
-682 HANTMGL
+682 HANAMGL
-689 DVVIEKLEKYR
+689 DKVIEKLEKYR

-712 MLVNLAKNGEKF
+712 MLVNLAKDGGKLGE
-724 GDAPQKED
+724 APQKGD

>member
-1 MHFLQIFWRITLK
+1 MK
-14 GTVLYDVRRKLDG
+14 GTVLYEVRD
-27 LYDATDGVA
+27 DVA

-49 DGVRTGLYDAL
+49 DGVRTGLYESL
-60 VKAEEDPTV
+60 VKAEENSDV
-69 IGVVLTGNG
+69 KGVVLTGNG

-92 NVEGVSLNEVF
+92 NVEGISLNEVF
-103 HKLEYCSKPVVAAL
+103 SKLENCQKPVVAAI

-127 TALCCNYRLADKNA
+127 TALCCNYRIADNKA

-161 LPRLTGASEA
+161 LPRLAGPAEA
-171 LKMMLSG
+171 LKMMLTG
-178 SHVPA
+178 AHIPA
-183 KKALDIGIIDKI
+183 KKALDLGIVDK
-195 VENVVEDSIR
+195 VSDDVVTESIA
-205 FIIHL
+205 FIKE
-210 VDMCERMDM
+210 MASN
-219 KFSEMDHPKVRD
+219 SEQHPKVRD
-231 KNEKML
+231 KNEKMF
-237 EARGDD
+237 EARGND
-243 KVLLEAQAMAAKG
+243 KVLIEANAMAAKG

-267 KCVESAINL
+267 KCVEAAINL

-318 PKDTKVKDIKKAG
+318 PKETKIMDIKKAG

-357 QDQDNLTRGVS
+357 QDEDNLKRGVS
-368 VIEKNYDFMVGR
+368 VIEKNYEFMVNRGR
-380 GKLTP
+380 LTA
-385 EQKDIV
+385 EQKDSV
-391 FGLVTSSLDYKD
+391 FGLVSSSLDYKD
-403 VSDCDIVIEAVYENL
+403 VADCDIVIEAVYENL
-418 DLKHEI
+418 ELKHKI
-424 FKSLDEHVKEGAIL
+424 FKSLDEHVKPGAIL

-446 IDSIAA
+446 VDSIAA
-452 VTKRPDMVVGTHFF
+452 VTNRPELVVGTHFF

-477 VRGADTSNETL
+477 VRGAQTSDETL
-488 ATIMAVGKKLKKAAV
+488 ASVMAIGKKLKKAAV
-503 VALNA
+503 VSLNA

-529 EGALPHQIDQAMESF
+529 EGALPHQIDQALESF

-591 KNGAGY
+591 KSNAGY
-597 YNYTEGS
+597 YNYSEGS
-604 RAPNAAPENESTY
+604 RAPNPAPENEKTY

-624 GFIRRDISDEEI
+624 GFTRRDISDEEI

-671 GFPVWRGGPMH
+671 GFPIWRGGPMH
-682 HANTMGL
+682 HANAMGI
-689 DVVIEKLEKYR
+689 DKVVEKLNKYR

-712 MLVNLAKNGEKF
+712 MLVKLAESGAKLGE
-724 GDAPQKED
+724 APQKED
-732 RKEKLGFEMSS
+732 RKDKLGFEMSS

>member
-1 MHFLQIFWRITLK
+1 MK
-14 GTVLYDVRRKLDG
+14 GTVLYDIKDG
-27 LYDATDGVA
+27 IA

-49 DGVRTGLYDAL
+49 DGVRAGLYDCL
-60 VKAEEDPTV
+60 VRAEEDSSV
-69 IGVVLTGNG
+69 IGVVLTGKG
-78 RAFIAGADISEFGG
+78 RAFIGGADISEFGG
-92 NVEGVSLNEVF
+92 NGEGITLNEVF
-103 HKLEYCSKPVVAAL
+103 NKLESCSKPVVAAI
-117 NGIALGGGLE
+117 NGFALGGGLE
-127 TALCCNYRLADKNA
+127 TALCCNYRIVAKNA

-161 LPRLTGASEA
+161 LPRLTGPGEA
-171 LKMMLSG
+171 LKMMLTG
-178 SHVPA
+178 AHVPA
-183 KKALDIGIIDKI
+183 KKALNIGIVDEIS
-195 VENVVEDSIR
+195 ENVVEDSIS
-205 FIIHL
+205 FIK
-210 VDMCERMDM
+210 E
-219 KFSEMDHPKVRD
+219 KAESTKNHPKVRD
-231 KNEKML
+231 MNEKVI
-237 EARGDD
+237 EARGNE

-311 ASKISDV
+311 ASKIADV
-318 PKDTKVKDIKKAG
+318 PKDTKTKDIKKAG

-357 QDQDNLTRGVS
+357 QDEDNLKRGIS

-380 GKLTP
+380 GKLTA
-385 EQKDIV
+385 EQKDMV

-403 VSDCDIVIEAVYENL
+403 LADCDIVIEAVYENL
-418 DLKHEI
+418 ELKHEI
-424 FKSLDEHVKEGAIL
+424 FKSLDEHVKDDAIL

-446 IDSIAA
+446 IDSIAS
-452 VTKRPDMVVGTHFF
+452 VTKRPELVVGTHFF

-477 VRGADTSNETL
+477 VRGEQTSNETL
-488 ATIMAVGKKLKKAAV
+488 ATIMAIGKKLKKAAV
-503 VALNA
+503 VSLNA

-516 LFGYTAQANMLLL
+516 LFRYTAQANMLLL
-529 EGALPHQIDQAMESF
+529 EGALPHQVDQALESF

-591 KNGAGY
+591 KSAAGY
-597 YNYTEGS
+597 YNYSEGS
-604 RAPNAAPENESTY
+604 RAPNPAPENEPTY

-624 GFIRRDISDEEI
+624 GFTRRDISDEEI

-671 GFPVWRGGPMH
+671 GFPIWRGGPMH
-682 HANTMGL
+682 HANAMGL
-689 DVVIEKLEKYR
+689 DVVIEKLEKYK
-700 EITGNDVYKPSE
+700 EITGNDAYQPSE
-712 MLVNLAKNGEKF
+712 MLINLAKNGQKLAE
-724 GDAPQKED
+724 APQKD
-732 RKEKLGFEMSS
+732 RRKDKLGFEMSS

>member
-1 MHFLQIFWRITLK
+1 MK
-14 GTVLYDVRRKLDG
+14 GTVLYEVRD
-27 LYDATDGVA
+27 DIAI
-36 VLTVDNPP
+36 LTVDNPP

-49 DGVRTGLYDAL
+49 DGVRNGLYESL
-60 VKAEEDPTV
+60 VKAEEDSEV
-69 IGVVLTGNG
+69 KGIVLTGNG

-92 NVEGVSLNEVF
+92 NVEGKSLNEVF
-103 HKLEYCSKPVVAAL
+103 RKLEFCNKPVVAAI

-127 TALCCNYRLADKNA
+127 TALCCNYRIADINA

-161 LPRLTGASEA
+161 LPRLTGPSEA
-171 LKMMLSG
+171 LKMMLTG

-183 KKALDIGIIDKI
+183 KKALSMGIVDQIS
-195 VENVVEDSIR
+195 ENILEDSIE
-205 FIIHL
+205 FVKDIASKT
-210 VDMCERMDM
+210 D
-219 KFSEMDHPKVRD
+219 SHPKVRD

-237 EARGDD
+237 EARGNDN
-243 KVLLEAQAMAAKG
+243 VMVEAQAMAAKG

-267 KCVESAINL
+267 KCVEAAINL

-282 LKKEGEYFLECLLHP
+282 LKKEGEYFLECLMHP

-318 PKDTKVKDIKKAG
+318 PKDTKIMDIKKAG

-357 QDQDNLTRGVS
+357 QDEENLKRGIS
-368 VIEKNYDFMVGR
+368 VIEKNYDFMVNKGR
-380 GKLTP
+380 LTS
-385 EQKDIV
+385 EQKDAI
-391 FGLVTSSLDYKD
+391 FGLVTSSLDYSD
-403 VSDCDIVIEAVYENL
+403 ISDCDIVIEAVYENL
-418 DLKHEI
+418 ELKHEI
-424 FKSLDEHVKEGAIL
+424 FKALDQHVKPEAIL

-446 IDSIAA
+446 IDSIASI
-452 VTKRPDMVVGTHFF
+452 TSRPDKIVGTHFF

-477 VRGADTSNETL
+477 VRGEQTSNETL
-488 ATIMAVGKKLKKAAV
+488 ATIMAIGKKLKKAAV
-503 VALNA
+503 VSLNA

-529 EGALPHQIDQAMESF
+529 EGALPHQIDQALESF

-565 RKLGGKESPLHAKI
+565 RKLSGKESPLHAKI
-579 GDELCEQNRFGQ
+579 GDELCEQNRYGQ
-591 KNGAGY
+591 KSGAGY
-597 YNYTEGS
+597 YNYSEGS
-604 RAPNAAPENESTY
+604 RAPNPAPENESTY

-624 GFIRRDISDEEI
+624 GFTRREIKDEEI

-671 GFPVWRGGPMH
+671 GFPIWRGGPMH
-682 HANTMGL
+682 HANALGL
-689 DVVIEKLEKYR
+689 DVVIEKLEKYK
-700 EITGNDVYKPSE
+700 EITGSDVYKPSE
-712 MLVNLAKNGEKF
+712 MLLKLSKDGLKLGE
-724 GDAPQKED
+724 APSKEE
-732 RKEKLGFEMSS
+732 RKEKLGFDMSS

>member
-1 MHFLQIFWRITLK
+1 MK
-14 GTVLYDVRRKLDG
+14 GTVLYEVQEN
-27 LYDATDGVA
+27 VA
-36 VLTVDNPP
+36 ILTVDNPP

-49 DGVRTGLYDAL
+49 DGVRTGLYECIT
-60 VKAEEDPTV
+60 KAEDDDS
-69 IGVVLTGNG
+69 IDAVVLTGNG

-92 NVEGVSLNEVF
+92 NVEGISLNDVF
-103 HKLEYCSKPVVAAL
+103 KKLEFCKKPIVAAI

-127 TALCCNYRLADKNA
+127 TALCCNYRIASKTA

-161 LPRLTGASEA
+161 LPRLAGPAEA
-171 LKMMLSG
+171 LKMMLTG
-178 SHVPA
+178 SHVSA
-183 KKALDIGIIDKI
+183 KQALDLGIIDNIAEDI
-195 VENVVEDSIR
+195 VTESIE
-205 FIIHL
+205 FIKEKAKSTEI
-210 VDMCERMDM
+210 
-219 KFSEMDHPKVRD
+219 HPKVRD
-231 KNEKML
+231 FNEKMI
-237 EARGDD
+237 EARGNDT
-243 KVLLEAQAMAAKG
+243 VLLEAQAMAAKG

-267 KCVESAINL
+267 KCVEAAINI

-282 LKKEGEYFLECLLHP
+282 LKKEGDYFLECLVHP

-318 PKDTKVKDIKKAG
+318 PKDTKIMDIKKAG

-357 QDQDNLTRGVS
+357 QDQENLDRGIS
-368 VIEKNYDFMVGR
+368 VIEKNYDFMVNRGR
-380 GKLTP
+380 LTS
-385 EQKDIV
+385 EQKESI
-391 FGLVTSSLDYKD
+391 FGSISTGLDYKD
-403 VSDCDIVIEAVYENL
+403 LSDCDIVIEAVYENL
-418 DLKHEI
+418 ELKHEI
-424 FKSLDEHVKEGAIL
+424 FKSLDEIVKEGAIL

-446 IDSIAA
+446 IDSIAS
-452 VTKRPDMVVGTHFF
+452 VTNRPELVVGTHFF

-477 VRGADTSNETL
+477 VRGKQTSNETL
-488 ATIMAVGKKLKKAAV
+488 ATVMAIGKKLRKAAV
-503 VALNA
+503 VSLNA

-529 EGALPHQIDQAMESF
+529 EGALPHQVDQALESF

-565 RKLGGKESPLHAKI
+565 RKLSGKESPLHAKI
-579 GDELCEQNRFGQ
+579 GDELCEQNRYGQ
-591 KNGAGY
+591 KSKAGY
-597 YNYTEGS
+597 YNYSEGS
-604 RAPNAAPENESTY
+604 RAPNPAPENEKTY

-624 GFIRRDISDEEI
+624 GFTRREISDEEI

-671 GFPVWRGGPMH
+671 GFPIWRGGPMH
-682 HANTMGL
+682 HANAMGL
-689 DVVIEKLEKYR
+689 DKVIEKLEKYR
-700 EITGNDVYKPSE
+700 EITGNDVYKPSD
-712 MLVNLAKNGEKF
+712 MLLKLAKEGGKLGE
-724 GDAPQKED
+724 APNKTE
-732 RKEKLGFEMSS
+732 RKEKLDFAMSS

>member
-1 MHFLQIFWRITLK
+1 MK
-14 GTVLYDVRRKLDG
+14 GTVLYEVKDN
-27 LYDATDGVA
+27 VA
-36 VLTVDNPP
+36 LLTVDNPP

-49 DGVRTGLYDAL
+49 DGVRTGLYESL
-60 VKAEEDPTV
+60 IKAEEDDSV
-69 IGVVLTGNG
+69 VGVVLTGNG

-103 HKLEYCSKPVVAAL
+103 QKLEHCSKPVVAAI

-127 TALCCNYRLADKNA
+127 TALCCNYRIADKNA

-161 LPRLTGASEA
+161 LPRLAGPSEA
-171 LKMMLSG
+171 LKMMLTG
-178 SHVPA
+178 AHVPA
-183 KKALDIGIIDKI
+183 KKALDMGIVDGISED
-195 VENVVEDSIR
+195 VVNESIE
-205 FIIHL
+205 FIKNKAGSN
-210 VDMCERMDM
+210 E
-219 KFSEMDHPKVRD
+219 EHPKVRD
-231 KNEKML
+231 LNSKMI
-237 EARGDD
+237 EARSDD
-243 KVLLEAQAMAAKG
+243 KVLLEAQAMASKG

-267 KCVESAINL
+267 KCVEAAINI

-282 LKKEGEYFLECLLHP
+282 LKKEGEYFLECLMHP

-318 PKDTKVKDIKKAG
+318 PKETKVMDIKKAG

-357 QDQDNLTRGVS
+357 QDEENLKRGVS
-368 VIEKNYDFMVGR
+368 VIEKNYDFMVNKGR
-380 GKLTP
+380 LSP
-385 EQKDIV
+385 DQKDAV
-391 FGLVTSSLDYKD
+391 FGLISSSLDYKD

-418 DLKHEI
+418 ELKHEI
-424 FKSLDEHVKEGAIL
+424 FKSLDTHVKEGAIL

-446 IDSIAA
+446 IDSIAS
-452 VTKRPDMVVGTHFF
+452 VTSRPELVVGTHFF

-477 VRGADTSNETL
+477 VRGEQTSDETL
-488 ATIMAVGKKLKKAAV
+488 ATIMAIGKRLKKAAV
-503 VALNA
+503 VSLNA

-529 EGALPHQIDQAMESF
+529 EGALPHQIDQALESF

-565 RKLGGKESPLHAKI
+565 RKLSGKESPLHAKI
-579 GDELCEQNRFGQ
+579 GDELCEQDRYGQ
-591 KNGAGY
+591 KSGAGY
-597 YNYTEGS
+597 YNYSEGS
-604 RAPNAAPENESTY
+604 RAPNPAPENEAVY

-624 GFIRRDISDEEI
+624 GFTRRDISDEEI
-636 VDRCILALINEGAD
+636 VERCILALINEGAD

-671 GFPVWRGGPMH
+671 GFPLWRGGPMH
-682 HANTMGL
+682 HANAMGL
-689 DVVIEKLEKYR
+689 DKVIEKLEKYR

-712 MLVNLAKNGEKF
+712 MLVNLAKDGGKLGE
-724 GDAPQKED
+724 APQKGD

>member
-1 MHFLQIFWRITLK
+1 MK
-14 GTVLYDVRRKLDG
+14 GTVLYDVKDG
-27 LYDATDGVA
+27 IAI
-36 VLTVDNPP
+36 LTVDNPP

-49 DGVRTGLYDAL
+49 DGVRTGLFESL
-60 VKAEEDPTV
+60 VKAEEDSSV

-92 NVEGVSLNEVF
+92 NVEGISLNEVF
-103 HKLEYCSKPVVAAL
+103 NKLEYCSKPVVAAI

-127 TALCCNYRLADKNA
+127 TALCCNYRIADKKA

-161 LPRLTGASEA
+161 LPRLVGPSEA

-178 SHVPA
+178 GHVPA
-183 KKALDIGIIDKI
+183 KKALDMGIVDKMS
-195 VENVVEDSIR
+195 ENVVEDSMA
-205 FIIHL
+205 FI
-210 VDMCERMDM
+210 
-219 KFSEMDHPKVRD
+219 KEMADSVENHPKVRE
-231 KNEKML
+231 KNEKMIK
-237 EARGDD
+237 ARGDD
-243 KVLLEAQAMAAKG
+243 KVLVEAQALAAKT

-297 QREAMIHIFFGERA
+297 QREAMIHMFFGERA
-311 ASKISDV
+311 ASKIADV
-318 PKDTKVKDIKKAG
+318 PKDTKVMDIKKAG

-357 QDQDNLTRGVS
+357 QDQDNLTRGIS

-380 GKLTP
+380 GKLTQ
-385 EQKDIV
+385 EQKDLV
-391 FGLVTSSLDYKD
+391 FGLVSSSLDYKD

-418 DLKHEI
+418 ELKHDI
-424 FKSLDEHVKEGAIL
+424 FKSLDEHVKEDAIL

-446 IDSIAA
+446 IDSIAS
-452 VTKRPDMVVGTHFF
+452 VTKRPEKVVGTHFF

-477 VRGADTSNETL
+477 VRGDQTSNETL
-488 ATIMAVGKKLKKAAV
+488 ATIMAIGKKLKKAAV
-503 VALNA
+503 VSLNA

-529 EGALPHQIDQAMESF
+529 EGALPHQIDQALESF

-579 GDELCEQNRFGQ
+579 GDELCEQNRYGQ

-597 YNYTEGS
+597 YNYSEGS
-604 RAPNAAPENESTY
+604 RAPNPAPENEPTY
-617 EKISSEN
+617 EKISEEN
-624 GFIRRDISDEEI
+624 GFTRRDISDEEI

-671 GFPVWRGGPMH
+671 GFPIWRGGPMH
-682 HANTMGL
+682 HANAMGL
-689 DVVIEKLEKYR
+689 DVVIEKLNKYR

-712 MLVNLAKNGEKF
+712 MLLRLAENGEKL
-724 GDAPQKED
+724 GEAPQKAD
-732 RKEKLGFEMSS
+732 RKDKLDFEMSS

>member
-1 MHFLQIFWRITLK
+1 MK
-14 GTVLYDVRRKLDG
+14 GTVLYDVKDG
-27 LYDATDGVA
+27 IAI
-36 VLTVDNPP
+36 LTVDNPP

-49 DGVRTGLYDAL
+49 DGVRTGLFESL
-60 VKAEEDPTV
+60 VKAEEDSSV

-92 NVEGVSLNEVF
+92 NVEGISLNEVF
-103 HKLEYCSKPVVAAL
+103 NKLEYCSKPVVAAI

-127 TALCCNYRLADKNA
+127 TALCCNYRIADKKA

-161 LPRLTGASEA
+161 LPRLIGPSEA

-178 SHVPA
+178 GHVPA
-183 KKALDIGIIDKI
+183 KKALDMGIVDKMS
-195 VENVVEDSIR
+195 ENVVEDSMA
-205 FIIHL
+205 FI
-210 VDMCERMDM
+210 
-219 KFSEMDHPKVRD
+219 KEMADSVENHPKVRE
-231 KNEKML
+231 KNEKMI

-243 KVLLEAQAMAAKG
+243 KVLVEAQALAAKT

-297 QREAMIHIFFGERA
+297 QREAMIHMFFGERA
-311 ASKISDV
+311 ASKIADV
-318 PKDTKVKDIKKAG
+318 PKDTKVMDIKKAG

-357 QDQDNLTRGVS
+357 QDQDNLTRGIS

-380 GKLTP
+380 GKLTQ
-385 EQKDIV
+385 EQKDLV
-391 FGLVTSSLDYKD
+391 FGLVSSSLDYKD

-418 DLKHEI
+418 ELKHEI
-424 FKSLDEHVKEGAIL
+424 FKSLDEHVKEDAIL

-446 IDSIAA
+446 IDSIAS
-452 VTKRPDMVVGTHFF
+452 VTKRPEKVVGTHFF

-477 VRGADTSNETL
+477 VRGDQTSNETL
-488 ATIMAVGKKLKKAAV
+488 ATIMAIGKKLKKAAV
-503 VALNA
+503 VSLNA

-529 EGALPHQIDQAMESF
+529 EGALPHQIDQALESF

-579 GDELCEQNRFGQ
+579 GDELCEQNRYGQ

-597 YNYTEGS
+597 YNYSEGS
-604 RAPNAAPENESTY
+604 RAPNPAPENEPTY
-617 EKISSEN
+617 EKISEEN
-624 GFIRRDISDEEI
+624 GFTRRDISDEEI

-671 GFPVWRGGPMH
+671 GFPIWRGGPMH
-682 HANTMGL
+682 HANAMGL
-689 DVVIEKLEKYR
+689 DVVIEKLNKYR

-712 MLVNLAKNGEKF
+712 MLLKLAENGEKL
-724 GDAPQKED
+724 GEAPQKAD
-732 RKEKLGFEMSS
+732 RKDKLDFEMSS

>member
-1 MHFLQIFWRITLK
+1 MK
-14 GTVLYDVRRKLDG
+14 GTVLYEVRD
-27 LYDATDGVA
+27 DVA

-49 DGVRTGLYDAL
+49 DGVRTGLYESL
-60 VKAEEDPTV
+60 VKAEENSDV
-69 IGVVLTGNG
+69 KGVVLTGNG

-92 NVEGVSLNEVF
+92 NVEGISLNEVF
-103 HKLEYCSKPVVAAL
+103 SKLENCQKPVVAAI

-127 TALCCNYRLADKNA
+127 TALCCNYRIADNKA

-161 LPRLTGASEA
+161 LPRLAGPAEA
-171 LKMMLSG
+171 LKMMLTG
-178 SHVPA
+178 AHVPA
-183 KKALDIGIIDKI
+183 KKALDLGIVDK
-195 VENVVEDSIR
+195 VSDDVVTESIA
-205 FIIHL
+205 FIRE
-210 VDMCERMDM
+210 MASN
-219 KFSEMDHPKVRD
+219 SEQHPKVRD
-231 KNEKML
+231 KNEKMF
-237 EARGDD
+237 EARGND
-243 KVLLEAQAMAAKG
+243 KVLIEANAMAAKG

-267 KCVESAINL
+267 KCVEAAINL

-318 PKDTKVKDIKKAG
+318 PKETKIMDIKKAG

-357 QDQDNLTRGVS
+357 QDEDNLKRGVS
-368 VIEKNYDFMVGR
+368 VIEKNYEFMVNR
-380 GKLTP
+380 GKLTA
-385 EQKDIV
+385 EQKDSV
-391 FGLVTSSLDYKD
+391 FGLVSSSLDYKD
-403 VSDCDIVIEAVYENL
+403 VADCDIVIEAVYENL
-418 DLKHEI
+418 ELKHKI
-424 FKSLDEHVKEGAIL
+424 FKSLDEHVKPGAIL

-446 IDSIAA
+446 VDSIAS
-452 VTKRPDMVVGTHFF
+452 VTNRPELVVGTHFF

-477 VRGADTSNETL
+477 VRGAQTSDETL
-488 ATIMAVGKKLKKAAV
+488 ASVMAIGKKLKKAAV
-503 VALNA
+503 VSLNA

-529 EGALPHQIDQAMESF
+529 EGALPHQIDQALESF

-591 KNGAGY
+591 KSNAGY
-597 YNYTEGS
+597 YNYSEGS
-604 RAPNAAPENESTY
+604 RAPNPAPENEKTY

-624 GFIRRDISDEEI
+624 GFTRRDISDEEI

-671 GFPVWRGGPMH
+671 GFPIWRGGPMH
-682 HANTMGL
+682 HANAMGI
-689 DVVIEKLEKYR
+689 DKVVEKLNKYR

-712 MLVNLAKNGEKF
+712 MLVKLAESGAKLGE
-724 GDAPQKED
+724 APQKED
-732 RKEKLGFEMSS
+732 RKDKLGFEMSS

>member
-1 MHFLQIFWRITLK
+1 MK
-14 GTVLYDVRRKLDG
+14 GTVIYDVRDE
-27 LYDATDGVA
+27 VA
-36 VLTVDNPP
+36 ILTVDNPP

-49 DGVRTGLYDAL
+49 DGVRTGLYESL
-60 VKAEEDPTV
+60 IKAEEDSTV
-69 IGVVLTGNG
+69 KGVVLTGNG

-103 HKLEYCSKPVVAAL
+103 SKLENCSKPVVAAI

-127 TALCCNYRLADKNA
+127 TALCCNYRIADKSA

-161 LPRLTGASEA
+161 LPRLTGPSEA

-183 KKALDIGIIDKI
+183 KKALNMGIVDKI
-195 VENVVEDSIR
+195 SENVVEESID
-205 FIIHL
+205 F
-210 VDMCERMDM
+210 VKEVA
-219 KFSEMDHPKVRD
+219 ENTENHPKVRD
-231 KNEKML
+231 NNEKMI
-237 EARGDD
+237 EARGNDNI
-243 KVLLEAQAMAAKG
+243 LLEAQAMAAKG

-267 KCVESAINL
+267 KCVEAAISL

-318 PKDTKVKDIKKAG
+318 PKDTNVKDIKKAG

-357 QDQDNLTRGVS
+357 QDEDNLNRGMS

-380 GKLTP
+380 GKLSE
-385 EQKDIV
+385 EQKDTV
-391 FGLVTSSLDYKD
+391 FGLVSSSLDYKD

-418 DLKHEI
+418 ELKHEI

-446 IDSIAA
+446 IDSIAS
-452 VTKRPDMVVGTHFF
+452 VTKRPEMVVGTHFF

-477 VRGADTSNETL
+477 VRGEKTSDETL
-488 ATIMAVGKKLKKAAV
+488 ATIMSIGKRLKKAAV
-503 VALNA
+503 VSLNA

-529 EGALPHQIDQAMESF
+529 EGALPHQIDGALESF

-565 RKLGGKESPLHAKI
+565 RKLSGKESPLHAKI

-591 KNGAGY
+591 KNSAGY
-597 YNYTEGS
+597 YNYSEGS
-604 RAPNAAPENESTY
+604 RAPNPAPENEETY
-617 EKISSEN
+617 EKISNEN
-624 GFIRRDISDEEI
+624 GFTRREISDEEI
-636 VDRCILALINEGAD
+636 IDRCILALINEGAD

-671 GFPVWRGGPMH
+671 GFPIWRGGPMH
-682 HANTMGL
+682 HANSMGL
-689 DVVIEKLEKYR
+689 EVVIEKLEKYR
-700 EITGNDVYKPSE
+700 ELTGNDVYKPSD
-712 MLVNLAKNGEKF
+712 MLIKLAENGQKLGE
-724 GDAPQKED
+724 APAKDD

>member
-1 MHFLQIFWRITLK
+1 MK
-14 GTVLYDVRRKLDG
+14 GTVLYDIKDG
-27 LYDATDGVA
+27 IAI
-36 VLTVDNPP
+36 LTVDNPP

-49 DGVRTGLYDAL
+49 DGVRAGLYECL
-60 VKAEEDPTV
+60 VRAEEDSSV
-69 IGVVLTGNG
+69 KGLVLTGKG
-78 RAFIAGADISEFGG
+78 RAFIGGADISEFGG
-92 NVEGVSLNEVF
+92 NGEGISLNDVF
-103 HKLEYCSKPVVAAL
+103 NKLGSCSKPVVAAI
-117 NGIALGGGLE
+117 NGFALGGGLE
-127 TALCCNYRLADKNA
+127 TALCCNYRIADKNA

-161 LPRLTGASEA
+161 LPRLAGPSEA
-171 LKMMLSG
+171 LKMMLTG
-178 SHVPA
+178 SHIPA
-183 KKALDIGIIDKI
+183 KKALNIGIVDKI
-195 VENVVEDSIR
+195 SENVVEDSIS
-205 FIIHL
+205 F
-210 VDMCERMDM
+210 VTE
-219 KFSEMDHPKVRD
+219 KAENSENHPKVRD
-231 KNEKML
+231 MNEKVI

-311 ASKISDV
+311 ASKIADV
-318 PKDTKVKDIKKAG
+318 PKDTQIKDIKKAG

-357 QDQDNLTRGVS
+357 QDEDNLKRGMS

-380 GKLTP
+380 GKLTSD
-385 EQKDIV
+385 QKDVV
-391 FGLVTSSLDYKD
+391 FGLVTSSLEYKD
-403 VSDCDIVIEAVYENL
+403 LSDCDIVIEAVYENL
-418 DLKHEI
+418 ELKHEI
-424 FKSLDEHVKEGAIL
+424 FKSLDEHVKDDAIL

-446 IDSIAA
+446 IDSIAS
-452 VTKRPDMVVGTHFF
+452 VTKRPELVVGTHFF

-477 VRGADTSNETL
+477 VRGEQTSNETL
-488 ATIMAVGKKLKKAAV
+488 ATIMAIGKKLKKAAV
-503 VALNA
+503 VSLNA

-516 LFGYTAQANMLLL
+516 LFRYTAQANMLLL
-529 EGALPHQIDQAMESF
+529 EGALPHQVDQALESF

-591 KNGAGY
+591 KSAAGY
-597 YNYTEGS
+597 YNYSEGS
-604 RAPNAAPENESTY
+604 RAPNPAPENEATY

-624 GFIRRDISDEEI
+624 GFTRRDISDEEI

-671 GFPVWRGGPMH
+671 GFPIWRGGPMH
-682 HANTMGL
+682 HANAMGL
-689 DVVIEKLEKYR
+689 DVVIEKLEKYK
-700 EITGNDVYKPSE
+700 EITGNDAYQPSE
-712 MLVNLAKNGEKF
+712 MLIDLAKNGEKLAE
-724 GDAPQKED
+724 APQKD
-732 RKEKLGFEMSS
+732 KRKDKLGFEMSS